1 MPAAFDLTM
10 ADGRQ
15 PVVALVI
22 DNRATAMVASA
33 LVRQFGGRVVAAPG
47 ADAMLALLARI
58 ARVDLVVVDLAL
70 RTMDGFVAAGLVH
83 ALAAHRAVPVV
94 ALAAHRAVPVV
105 ALAEPTSD
113 IAGRGATAG
122 LAAAVTKPF
131 SPRELHAALCTALGP
146 RRATVLS

>member
-70 RTMDGFVAAGLVH
+70 RTMDGFAAAGLVH
-83 ALAAHRAVPVV
+83 